1 MLKRHEILSFNE
13 IVSCLFVGKGLM
25 RGGSATSPISSLREI
40 NLHSP
45 YFAAYSSF
53 SPFSIFLKESK
64 TGEFRKEVC
73 DVSAYGP
80 RKRGQ

>member
-13 IVSCLFVGKGLM
+13 MVSCLFVGKGLM

-53 SPFSIFLKESK
+53 SPFSILGGVK
-64 TGEFRKEVC
+64 TGGLRKEVC
-73 DVSAYGP
+73 DVSTYGP

>member
-1 MLKRHEILSFNE
+1 MLKRHEILSFSE
-13 IVSCLFVGKGLM
+13 MISCLFVGRGLM

-53 SPFSIFLKESK
+53 SPFFYFRRSYKA
-64 TGEFRKEVC
+64 GEFRKEVYN
-73 DVSAYGP
+73 VSTYGP